1 MLQTI
6 FTKLAQVQID
16 PPLFQVKT
24 GDFANGLNRVFF
36 WAGAIAVIAIVIAG
50 IQYITSNGDSSKIVN
65 SKKAIIYSSIGLVI
79 VLLSFAIVNIVLRNF

>member
-16 PPLFQVKT
+16 PPPFQVKT

>member
-6 FTKLAQVQID
+6 FTKLTQVQID
-16 PPLFQVKT
+16 PPPFQVKT

>member
-65 SKKAIIYSSIGLVI
+65 SLAIVMVI